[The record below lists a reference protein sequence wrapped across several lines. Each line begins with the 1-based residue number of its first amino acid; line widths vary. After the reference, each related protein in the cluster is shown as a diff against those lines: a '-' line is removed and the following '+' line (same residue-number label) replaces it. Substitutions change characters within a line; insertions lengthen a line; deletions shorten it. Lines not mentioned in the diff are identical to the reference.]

1 MILFRQSVPFRTW
14 LRGLKSSA
22 VPRKGEGNGDP
33 MSRKFIFKYDD
44 QEEVVMHSIRRVF
57 CQLWLRHADTREVF
71 KFGWNIDIGESNQF
85 GKKLPYSL
93 YKEIWK
99 EFFFLEK
106 LMSHLLRVDRCYVYL
121 FVMKLYNIK

>member
-1 MILFRQSVPFRTW
+1 MLGSGTAAARPVAWQHGHERSRFAIFISRISMILFRQSVPFRTW

-71 KFGWNIDIGESNQF
+71 KFG
-85 GKKLPYSL
+85 
-93 YKEIWK
+93 
-99 EFFFLEK
+99 
-106 LMSHLLRVDRCYVYL
+106 
-121 FVMKLYNIK
+121 